1 MLCGCA
7 KVRIVRD
14 GVRKVMYLNAK
25 RKQLSSNESSLAGGH
40 ASLLALLRRHKIC
53 ITLTEMITFDFPT
66 VNTTHASGM
75 SFISGETRDP
85 GSCSPF
91 MHYYTRKQY

>member
-1 MLCGCA
+1 MY
-7 KVRIVRD
+7 RQSP
-14 GVRKVMYLNAK
+14 VRKVMYLDVK
-25 RKQLSSNESSLAGGH
+25 GKQLFSNESRLPPTAH
-40 ASLLALLRRHKIC
+40 ASVLALLRRHKIC

-75 SFISGETRDP
+75 LFISGETRDP